1 MTGLPAGTTYPRS
14 SKTSL
19 NHRDMNMHLVARRAA
34 HDIITPRHRNLSHR
48 LRPSDLHVTDGQNG
62 AAFCSITTTGIR
74 EYNGAIFPGQNRT
87 SSFSFTHTDGKTA
100 CSHRS
105 LPATLGPFLGIGRIF
120 TRSSA
125 QDDIS
130 RAASCRVNTTIS
142 WHSDVPSAF
151 HARRSSRKCSDP
163 PPCRRYV
170 ASIPMCINSHTV
182 RVRTIGTVDAKA
194 AVHNFHLAGDAFP
207 TVLFPHQSA
216 RTVADPMDVN
226 LPC

>member
-1 MTGLPAGTTYPRS
+1 MTGLPAGTTYPRC

-19 NHRDMNMHLVARRAA
+19 NQRDMNMHLAARRAA
-34 HDIITPRHRNLSHR
+34 HDIITRRHRNLSHR
-48 LRPSDLHVTDGQNG
+48 LRPSDLHVIDGQNG

-87 SSFSFTHTDGKTA
+87 SRFSFTHTDGKTA

-105 LPATLGPFLGIGRIF
+105 LPVMPAPFLRIGRIF

-125 QDDIS
+125 HDDIA

-151 HARRSSRKCSDP
+151 HALRSSRKCSDP

-170 ASIPMCINSHTV
+170 ASIPMRINSVTA
-182 RVRTIGTVDAKA
+182 RVRLTGTVDAKA
-194 AVHNFHLAGDAFP
+194 AVHGFHLASDAFP
-207 TVLFPHQSA
+207 TVLFAH
-216 RTVADPMDVN
+216 
-226 LPC
+226 